1 MKKKLFRKNQV
12 IITALAVMI
21 AVAGYINYS
30 DSRLKTQDGSLQAEE
45 TADMGEITEDIE
57 SLDYD
62 LTDEIAE
69 AAKEETKED
78 GGDDQEAEQSED
90 ASAQT
95 PGEAVLTGASTY
107 VAQARISREQIRS
120 QNKETLLEIINNEE
134 LGQEEKQA
142 AVDSMVTMTDQI
154 EKEAAAESLLEAKGF
169 DSVVVNLDGETADV
183 MVPTADLD
191 ASQLAQIEDAVK
203 RKTGVEASDIIITPM
218 DESVAE

>member
-1 MKKKLFRKNQV
+1 MKKKLLKKNQI
-12 IITALAVMI
+12 IITAMAVMI

-30 DSRLKTQDGSLQAEE
+30 DSKLKSENTRSEESEKLAE

-69 AAKEETKED
+69 
-78 GGDDQEAEQSED
+78 
-90 ASAQT
+90 SADVSADT

-107 VAQARISREQIRS
+107 AAQAKISREQIRS
-120 QNKETLLEIINNEE
+120 SNKETLLEIINNES
-134 LGQEEKQA
+134 LSDEEKQT

-169 DSVVVNLDGETADV
+169 ENVVVSLNGDTADV
-183 MVPTADLD
+183 MVPSADLD
-191 ASQLAQIEDAVK
+191 ASQLAQIEDVVK
-203 RKTGVEASDIIITPM
+203 RKTGVDPANIVITPM
-218 DESVAE
+218 DESIAE